1 MHFLEWHARGD
12 FSAAGEH
19 SGKLQCIK
27 KKNPG
32 LSYTNTSIL
41 LYRKPENEHIKNGL
55 KRANVISQRIFPF
68 VSLLMLVKLVNA
80 AQRTGKK
87 I

>member
-12 FSAAGEH
+12 FLAAGEH
-19 SGKLQCIK
+19 SGRLQRIK
-27 KKNPG
+27 NKTPG

-41 LYRKPENEHIKNGL
+41 LYRKLENQHIKNGF
-55 KRANVISQRIFPF
+55 KRANFISQSAFPL
-68 VSLLMLVKLVNA
+68 VSFLMLVKLVNA
-80 AQRTGKK
+80 AQRTGNK